1 VQQETRHLFN
11 RVMLRRMKPPAIL
24 IYTARGP
31 IVATSSAHHSFGR
44 FVTCMPRRVAA
55 LTSTIW
61 SVRGASTRSLN
72 RPYVLFHLLQPQKIA
87 SHDSA
92 GT

>member
-1 VQQETRHLFN
+1 MNPT
-11 RVMLRRMKPPAIL
+11 AIL
-24 IYTARGP
+24 INTARGP
-31 IVATSSAHHSFGR
+31 IVEDAAATSSMHYSFGA
-44 FVTCMPRRVAA
+44 FVTCMPRRVAG